1 MVRHLHLRRSLSESE
16 EPWLESLSESNSRE
30 SLSERGG
37 REPRGEPPAPDIAAV
52 EQSGCL

>member
-1 MVRHLHLRRSLSESE
+1 MRHLHLRRSLSESE

-30 SLSERGG
+30 SLSERGV